1 MQTVTYRE
9 IPKPASEILAYEND
23 RLVKR
28 YAMDHG
34 ATLDQS
40 RRCFKA
46 LKEFLI
52 VCAVKPGYKVT
63 SDPVDQMWHTFL
75 LFTKDYQQFCEQNL
89 GMFINHEPFE
99 NAAPQAY
106 LETRSFVENY
116 FGHIDE
122 QLWSVDAKADCS
134 SGCGD

>member
-1 MQTVTYRE
+1 MQTLASRE
-9 IPKPASEILAYEND
+9 IPRPASEVLAYQND
-23 RLVKR
+23 RLLRR
-28 YAMDHG
+28 YSSDYG
-34 ATLDQS
+34 ASMQEA
-40 RRCFKA
+40 RRCFDA

-63 SDPVDQMWHTFL
+63 SDPVDRMWHTFL
-75 LFTKDYQQFCEQNL
+75 LFTKDYKQFCEENL

-99 NAAPQAY
+99 NAAPGTY
-106 LETRSFVENY
+106 LETRAFAEAY
-116 FGHIDE
+116 FGRLDE